1 MNIEFPSTDDRGIW
15 NLWLAHFWLPTVTA
29 AIEVGIFESLATER
43 ASIEELS
50 MRLPLGRRG
59 LAASLPLLA
68 GLDLLRVADGRYHLT
83 DSARLYLLKDSPLF
97 WGPVLIGNSART
109 PLHGRIVEALRAED
123 RTTPGTTAGQRPS
136 DGWES
141 GEISPEQ
148 ARGIAAFM
156 QAHSLPASSGAAA
169 RAPLAGV
176 RRLLDVGGGS
186 GCFSIAFAAR
196 HPELRCTVMELPAM
210 CDVAREHIE
219 RGGAADRVDTRAVD
233 MFREA
238 WPTGYD
244 AIFYANVFHDW
255 NLDTNAE
262 LARKAHAALEPGGR
276 ILLHEIL
283 IDDSGTGPVTAAAFS
298 VLMLFATRGRQYSY
312 VELKKLL
319 EDAGF
324 HDVGVT
330 ATYGHYS
337 VVHGYK

>member
-1 MNIEFPSTDDRGIW
+1 MNIDFPSTDDRGIW
-15 NLWLAHFWLPTVTA
+15 NLFLSQYWLPAVTA
-29 AIEVGIFESLATER
+29 TMEVGVFEALATER
-43 ASIEELS
+43 ASSEELAVKLS
-50 MRLPLGRRG
+50 LGRRG
-59 LAASLPLLA
+59 LAATLPLLA

-83 DSARLYLLKDSPLF
+83 DTARLYLLKDSPLY
-97 WGPVLIGNSART
+97 WGPVFSLLGARMPT
-109 PLHGRIVEALRAED
+109 HDAILQALRTED
-123 RTTPGTTAGQRPS
+123 RVTPGNPAEQRPS
-136 DGWES
+136 DGWDS
-141 GEISPEQ
+141 GEIPPER
-148 ARGIAAFM
+148 ARVIAAFM
-156 QAHSLPASSGAAA
+156 NAHSLAASSGASA

-196 HPELRCTVMELPAM
+196 HPELRCTVMELPTM
-210 CDVAREHIE
+210 CDVAREYIA
-219 RGGAADRVDTRAVD
+219 RGGVGDRVDTRAVD
-233 MFREA
+233 MFRQP

-244 AIFYANVFHDW
+244 AMFFSNIFHDW

-262 LARKAHAALEPGGR
+262 LTRRAYGALEPGGR

-283 IDDSGTGPVTAAAFS
+283 IDDSGNGPVTAAAFS
-298 VLMLFATRGRQYSY
+298 VLMLFGTRGRQYSY

-324 HDVGVT
+324 RDVGVT